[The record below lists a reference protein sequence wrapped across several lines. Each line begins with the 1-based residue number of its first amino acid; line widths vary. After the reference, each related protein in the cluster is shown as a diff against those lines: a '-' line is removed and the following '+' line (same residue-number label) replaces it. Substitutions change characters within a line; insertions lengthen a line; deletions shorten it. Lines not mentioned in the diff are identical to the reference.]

1 MHPKCILLCCV
12 TFKPQGLCPSQIF
25 PNPLNM
31 RGMACANVLLA
42 VRASFNN
49 RPRFF
54 TNSYEHKRD
63 AIAVAFDCLA
73 CICFSH
79 IIYMGIARGIF
90 KGQTEKKCIIL
101 LLCLFCL
108 RNNISPARL
117 RPKSLILLTKLTPR
131 PADPKS
137 QPLNRKNLWLCFE
150 VFTSVPLMGVKHIVG
165 VIFIREA
172 FILVDFNLLIYYF

>member
-1 MHPKCILLCCV
+1 MHPKRILLCCV

-31 RGMACANVLLA
+31 RGMAWANVLLA

-79 IIYMGIARGIF
+79 IIYMGIARVIF
-90 KGQTEKKCIIL
+90 KG
-101 LLCLFCL
+101 
-108 RNNISPARL
+108 
-117 RPKSLILLTKLTPR
+117 
-131 PADPKS
+131 
-137 QPLNRKNLWLCFE
+137 
-150 VFTSVPLMGVKHIVG
+150 
-165 VIFIREA
+165 
-172 FILVDFNLLIYYF
+172 